1 MSDSAATG
9 TGRGG
14 RSVTGGGRSVTVAT
28 RKSPLALAQ
37 SRAWMAELRA
47 KTRVETQELLV
58 VTTGDRITDRS
69 LQEIGGKG
77 LFLKEIE
84 EALLA
89 RQADLA
95 VHSLKDVP
103 GQLEP
108 GLLLG
113 CVPKR
118 EDPRDAIRTR
128 TGCPFLELPKGAKVG
143 TSSLRRSVQLR
154 ALRPDLE
161 FVPLRGNVDTRL
173 RRCDEGVVDAVVL
186 AHAGLRRLGRADQVT
201 ELLSLDVCIP
211 AVGQGALGIEI
222 RSGDEAILSL
232 VSELED
238 IETAIATA
246 TERGVL
252 IAVDGSC
259 QVPVA
264 AHAEHIGSELRLRAL
279 LAEPDGSNLRRE
291 ELRCPWPETLQ
302 RAQDVGAMV
311 GRALRAGAKASL

>member
-1 MSDSAATG
+1 MSEADGPPSS
-9 TGRGG
+9 R
-14 RSVTGGGRSVTVAT
+14 RSVTVAT
-28 RKSPLALAQ
+28 RKSALALAQ
-37 SRAWMAELRA
+37 SRAWMAELRQ
-47 KTRVETQELLV
+47 KTRVHTQELLV
-58 VTTGDRITDRS
+58 VTTGDKIQDRP
-69 LQEIGGKG
+69 LQEVGGKG

-89 RQADLA
+89 READLA

-103 GQLEP
+103 GQLAP
-108 GLLLG
+108 GLALG

-128 TGCPFLELPKGAKVG
+128 SGCSFAELPAGAKVG
-143 TSSLRRSVQLR
+143 TSSLRRTVQLR
-154 ALRPDLE
+154 ALRPDLQY
-161 FVPLRGNVDTRL
+161 VPLRGNVDTRL
-173 RRCDEGVVDAVVL
+173 RKCDEGEVDAVVL
-186 AHAGLRRLGRADQVT
+186 AFAGLRRLGRADQVT
-201 ELLSLDVCIP
+201 ELLAPEVCIP

-252 IAVDGSC
+252 LAVDGSC

-264 AHAEHIGSELRLRAL
+264 AYAERAGTELRLRAL

-302 RAQDVGAMV
+302 RAQDIGAMV
-311 GRALRAGAKASL
+311 GRALRAGGKSTA

>member
-1 MSDSAATG
+1 MSN
-9 TGRGG
+9 GRN
-14 RSVTGGGRSVTVAT
+14 VTVAT
-28 RKSPLALAQ
+28 RKSALALAQ
-37 SRAWMAELRA
+37 SRAWMAELRD
-47 KTRVETQELLV
+47 KTHVETQELLV
-58 VTTGDRITDRS
+58 VTTGDKIQDRP
-69 LQEIGGKG
+69 LQEVGGKG

-89 RQADLA
+89 GEADVA

-103 GQLEP
+103 GELAP

-113 CVPKR
+113 CVPRR
-118 EDPRDAIRTR
+118 EDPRDAVHTR
-128 TGCPFLELPKGAKVG
+128 TGCKFLELPAGAKVG
-143 TSSLRRSVQLR
+143 TGSLRRCLQLR

-161 FVPLRGNVDTRL
+161 FVPLRGNIDTRL
-173 RRCDEGVVDAVVL
+173 RRCDEGVVDAIIL
-186 AHAGLRRLGRADQVT
+186 AHAGLRRLGRADAVT
-201 ELLSLDVCIP
+201 ELLSPDVCLP

-222 RSGDEAILSL
+222 RSGDDAILSL

-252 IAVDGSC
+252 IAVEGSC

-264 AHAEHIGSELRLRAL
+264 AYAERIGSELRLRAL

-302 RAQDVGAMV
+302 RAQEVGSLV
-311 GRALRAGAKASL
+311 GRALRAGGRG

>member
-1 MSDSAATG
+1 MNP
-9 TGRGG
+9 R
-14 RSVTGGGRSVTVAT
+14 RSVTVAT
-28 RKSPLALAQ
+28 RKSALALAQ
-37 SRAWMAELRA
+37 ARAWMAELRQ

-58 VTTGDRITDRS
+58 VTTGDRITDRP
-69 LQEIGGKG
+69 LQDVGGKG

-89 RQADLA
+89 GEADLA

-103 GQLEP
+103 AQLAA
-108 GLLLG
+108 GLQLG

-128 TGCPFLELPKGAKVG
+128 SGCTFLELPAGAKVG
-143 TSSLRRSVQLR
+143 TSSLRRTVQLR
-154 ALRPDLE
+154 ALRPDLQY
-161 FVPLRGNVDTRL
+161 VPLRGNVDTRL
-173 RRCDEGVVDAVVL
+173 RRCEEGVVDAVVL
-186 AHAGLRRLGRADQVT
+186 AYAGLRRLGRGAEAT
-201 ELLSLDVCIP
+201 ELLSADVCIP
-211 AVGQGALGIEI
+211 AVGQGALGVEI
-222 RSGDEAILSL
+222 RSGDDGILNL

-264 AHAEHIGSELRLRAL
+264 AYAERDGQELWLRAL
-279 LAEPDGSNLRRE
+279 LAEPDGSHLRRE

-302 RAQDVGAMV
+302 RAQEIGSTVGL
-311 GRALRAGAKASL
+311 ALRRGAKVHS